1 MFTRRDFFDQQLNL
15 FDQQPDLFDQQP
27 DPFDQQLNLY
37 DIIFVNLNENSFF
50 YYIKVYAMFKNLE
63 RKREE
68 NERFQTATKIFRDI
82 DDLIKI
88 TTKTSLIANY

>member
-1 MFTRRDFFDQQLNL
+1 
-15 FDQQPDLFDQQP
+15 
-27 DPFDQQLNLY
+27 
-37 DIIFVNLNENSFF
+37 
-50 YYIKVYAMFKNLE
+50 MFKNLE

-88 TTKTSLIANY
+88 TTKTSLIANYSEKR